1 MRLQD
6 FIGNQKMV
14 DLLRAR
20 ALPEASL
27 FTGPAGVGKRTLAL
41 ALAALANC
49 KSPSSHDLC
58 ESCPSCVKVSLN
70 SHPDII
76 LFSPEKGKIRI
87 ESMRWL
93 SKEAHFRPFEG
104 AYRFF
109 IIDQA
114 EEMTIEAANSILKT
128 LEEPPETT
136 RLILISELPRRLL
149 ATIRSRCQT
158 FSFRS
163 LRRKEIVDCLQKQ
176 GKSEDCQVRAM
187 FSEGSIGTALQLDVD
202 RTLEDRDRMFGLL
215 KSWCTRKSFQLLY
228 EACQK
233 QPLMGDL
240 KKRDRVKRYLELL
253 QLLLEDLYF
262 ISAAR
267 LDHLVNQDRMED
279 LERLSKNIE
288 LDWIKKFLYYVE
300 RSKWEVDHYVNPL
313 MCFETLWLRT
323 RTKNADVRD
332 FHGQI

>member
-1 MRLQD
+1 VRLQD

-136 RLILISELPRRLL
+136 RLILISE
-149 ATIRSRCQT
+149 
-158 FSFRS
+158 
-163 LRRKEIVDCLQKQ
+163 
-176 GKSEDCQVRAM
+176 
-187 FSEGSIGTALQLDVD
+187 
-202 RTLEDRDRMFGLL
+202 
-215 KSWCTRKSFQLLY
+215 
-228 EACQK
+228 
-233 QPLMGDL
+233 
-240 KKRDRVKRYLELL
+240 
-253 QLLLEDLYF
+253 
-262 ISAAR
+262 
-267 LDHLVNQDRMED
+267 
-279 LERLSKNIE
+279 
-288 LDWIKKFLYYVE
+288 
-300 RSKWEVDHYVNPL
+300 
-313 MCFETLWLRT
+313 
-323 RTKNADVRD
+323 
-332 FHGQI
+332 